1 MKNFSVLMKYN
12 IFFYLLLIS
21 SLNPSIKCEMS
32 YNELI
37 NYYNNITFDRARQI
51 YWNIVLD
58 LEKIENS
65 SNIDRNKEENYL
77 FSLNRKSMLEN
88 MSYYHYKFKE
98 LYFNKDLN
106 YFEKKMKSIDLFK
119 LSNIDYLF
127 SNQMPRNF
135 LINFAVNIDK
145 FERIKTHKIDG
156 ISDYI
161 NYLTTD
167 RIIDYLKQK

>member
-51 YWNIVLD
+51 YWNIVID
-58 LEKIENS
+58 LEKIENF
-65 SNIDRNKEENYL
+65 SNIDRNEAENYL

-88 MSYYHYKFKE
+88 MDYYHYKFKE

-106 YFEKKMKSIDLFK
+106 YFEKKMKSID
-119 LSNIDYLF
+119 
-127 SNQMPRNF
+127 
-135 LINFAVNIDK
+135 
-145 FERIKTHKIDG
+145 
-156 ISDYI
+156 
-161 NYLTTD
+161 
-167 RIIDYLKQK
+167 